1 MSLSEGIGAPVRAPR
16 PSSFRTIRLQGAG
29 RRQTNGSMVF
39 LHTSARSL
47 TSAMPKSRP
56 NTASHR
62 NVAMGTIPDIL
73 PLSSHKRQLYILGIG
88 SSDVRRIRWMRKGA
102 MPDYPTLG
110 RREYLTAAVGVAGLI
125 VLTFLVFVLAEWV
138 GRHECPS
145 PGCGPNEI
153 AKAISDA
160 RTALLQIIVGMAG
173 AAALYFTWQ
182 TYLLGREGRAS
193 DNFIK
198 AIDQLGNQ
206 TVPARVGA
214 IVGLGRLLRTATP
227 DGDYWPLMDVL
238 TAFLRQSVPVTDTPR
253 GTKPSED
260 IQAAMT
266 ILARRSCSTVPMR
279 IYDSPVDL
287 SQCDLSYLWMAGG
300 HYEGGYFGDSV
311 FRKTDLRNASL
322 GHANFDRTDILGAQF
337 EGAKMQD
344 AKVRWVKH
352 AQETSFKD
360 ADLTRA
366 DFEGADVTGCS
377 FQGANVSAA
386 DFSKAILQPGQ
397 LLEARGDSTT
407 QLPPGYARPP
417 NW

>member
-1 MSLSEGIGAPVRAPR
+1 
-16 PSSFRTIRLQGAG
+16 
-29 RRQTNGSMVF
+29 
-39 LHTSARSL
+39 
-47 TSAMPKSRP
+47 
-56 NTASHR
+56 
-62 NVAMGTIPDIL
+62 
-73 PLSSHKRQLYILGIG
+73 
-88 SSDVRRIRWMRKGA
+88 

-238 TAFLRQSVPVTDTPR
+238 TAFLRQSVPVTDTAR

-260 IQAAMT
+260 IQAAIT
-266 ILARRSCSTVPMR
+266 ILARRSCSR
-279 IYDSPVDL
+279 SP
-287 SQCDLSYLWMAGG
+287 
-300 HYEGGYFGDSV
+300 
-311 FRKTDLRNASL
+311 
-322 GHANFDRTDILGAQF
+322 
-337 EGAKMQD
+337 
-344 AKVRWVKH
+344 
-352 AQETSFKD
+352 
-360 ADLTRA
+360 
-366 DFEGADVTGCS
+366 
-377 FQGANVSAA
+377 
-386 DFSKAILQPGQ
+386 
-397 LLEARGDSTT
+397 
-407 QLPPGYARPP
+407 
-417 NW
+417 